1 MAGFVFNVGADGLS
15 SGGSINWASDT
26 IKVRPITTAAGTPS
40 KDASVLT
47 GIGTTGYDVTV
58 ASKTKTRNDTLDQ
71 IIYSFANFSFASVLS
86 GVGEINRAV
95 IFKSVTNDADSVP
108 IAVVD
113 ITPTTPNG
121 ANINVTVSASGAF
134 ASQQ

>member
-1 MAGFVFNVGADGLS
+1 MDGFIFNAGADGLS
-15 SGGSINWASDT
+15 SEGSIDWIANT
-26 IKVRPITTAAGTPS
+26 IKIRPVATAAGVPS
-40 KDASVLT
+40 KDANFMTS
-47 GIGTTGYDVTV
+47 IGVTGYDVTV
-58 ASKTKTRNDTLDQ
+58 ASKSKVRNDTLDQ
-71 IIYSFANFSFASVLS
+71 IVYGFASFSFVAVLA

-95 IFKSVTNDADSVP
+95 IFKSVTNDADSIP